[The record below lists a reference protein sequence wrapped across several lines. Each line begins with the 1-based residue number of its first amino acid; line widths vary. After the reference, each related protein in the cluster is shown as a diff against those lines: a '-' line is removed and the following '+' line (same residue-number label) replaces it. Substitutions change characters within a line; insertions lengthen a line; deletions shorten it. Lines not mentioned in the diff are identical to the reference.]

1 MTDTIEL
8 LMDAAETGLRK
19 RGYNAVSFRELA
31 DELGIKSSSVHYYFR
46 KKEDLGLALIHRY
59 SIRFFKMLDER
70 AAGLEDADARFH
82 AFCEVYRLALVQSDS
97 LCLCGVLGAESGGLP
112 APLAEGV
119 NAFFQANVDWLE
131 KSFPANWPKSAK
143 RARAFQCVAT
153 LQGAMMLANSLNDN
167 EAFDRCVQNLSSDL
181 FGE

>member
-1 MTDTIEL
+1 
-8 LMDAAETGLRK
+8 MDAAETGIRE

-59 SIRFFKMLDER
+59 LTRFFNMLDER
-70 AAGLEDADARFH
+70 AVGLEDADAKFR
-82 AFCEVYRLALVQSDS
+82 AFCEVYRLALVKSDS

-112 APLAEGV
+112 RPLAEGV

-153 LQGAMMLANSLNDN
+153 LQGAMILSNSLNDN